1 MQVQA
6 ASDYYRGQQQIAVAT
21 ASGVAKLWE
30 RMGADFDSSWST
42 VGPQILNLTQVGRA
56 AAAASSVG
64 YVDAVLAETGQDAE
78 PGGVIAPSRF
88 LASAPDGRDMSTLL
102 EQAPGYAKAAVGR
115 GADVQSALKSAGS
128 WLTGTLL
135 TVLGDTGRGV
145 VGADIAQRKGLG
157 YTRMLVPPSCAR
169 CAVLAGKW
177 YRWNQGFQRHP
188 RCDCRH
194 IPCAENVSGDLTTD
208 PYAYFNSLS
217 PAQQRRVFGISDARA
232 INDGGDIYRVV
243 NIRQRG
249 LGTSRQA
256 IRFGTPT
263 RMTVDDIYKVAS
275 SREDA
280 IALMRSEGFIL
291 PRGQVV
297 APIAPGVRTDAQI
310 IAAGRGRGTY
320 RIGGETVT
328 TARAARYDA
337 AVSGV
342 RDPLNRSTMT
352 AGERRIYDSFVRAQD
367 ATKGV
372 RARTIGANAADRG
385 VVYDALNEAAA
396 DRYQAAFVQKI
407 TRVREVGTTSER
419 RLADLVWAEYNAR
432 L

>member
-1 MQVQA
+1 LQVQA

-21 ASGVAKLWE
+21 ASGVAKLWD
-30 RMGADFDSSWST
+30 RMGTDFDSSWSD
-42 VGPQILNLTQVGRA
+42 VGPQILNLAQVGRA

-64 YVDAVLAETGQDAE
+64 YVDSVLSETGQDAD
-78 PGGVIAPSRF
+78 PAGVINPARF
-88 LASAPDGRDMSTLL
+88 LESAPDGRDMSTLL

-115 GADVQSALKSAGS
+115 GMDAQSALKSAGS

-145 VGADIAQRKGLG
+145 VGADIAQRNGLG
-157 YTRMLVPPSCAR
+157 YTRMLVPPSCSR
-169 CAVLAGKW
+169 CAVLAGTW

-194 IPCAENVSGDLTTD
+194 IPCTENASGDFTTD
-208 PYAYFNSLS
+208 PYAYFRSLS
-217 PAQQRRVFGISDARA
+217 PEQQRRVFGQTDARA

-249 LGTSRQA
+249 LGTSKQA

-263 RMTVDDIYKVAS
+263 RMTVDDIYKVAG
-275 SREDA
+275 SRKNA
-280 IALMRSEGFIL
+280 IQLMQREGFIL

-320 RIGGETVT
+320 RIGDQTVT

-352 AGERRIYDSFVRAQD
+352 AGEKRIFDSFTRAQD
-367 ATKGV
+367 SLTGV

-385 VVYDALNEAAA
+385 VVYDAINPAYA

-407 TRVREVGTTSER
+407 TQVRATGTASER
-419 RLADLVWAEYNAR
+419 RLADLVWAQYNA
-432 L
+432 LI